1 MGNKVSTEQ
10 SPSDLICNAENFKTL
25 LEILVDA
32 HDVSLHYAELL
43 LQDSLPVAL
52 QYYKNYSKVTEAYFN
67 RTRKQKLQDIDMSYH
82 DFYNQLAYLNYMY
95 EAPVNNAAM
104 RRNIILQVFDKS
116 YKIQK
121 HLIQDIYNHCSNR
134 II

>member
-1 MGNKVSTEQ
+1 MGNGMSVEQVSDKV
-10 SPSDLICNAENFKTL
+10 ICNANNFETL
-25 LEILVDA
+25 LQILADA
-32 HDVSLHYAELL
+32 HDVSLYYVELL

-52 QYYKNYSKVTEAYFN
+52 QFYKNYSKVTEMFFN
-67 RTRKQKLQDIDMSYH
+67 RTRKEKLQDIDMSYH

-95 EAPVNNAAM
+95 EAPTNNAAI

-121 HLIQDIYNHCSNR
+121 HLIQDIYSNCLN
-134 II
+134 